1 MPRRAVCC
9 TIKGDQPLLVSTM
22 RVWGTV
28 VIEKAVRAA
37 RDRFLIGP
45 IARSRLVQRH
55 AHFAYDYSLKKM
67 GDHTIAYDPRD
78 RGAIGS
84 HLTRYGEWCRDDFRS
99 ILSALAKGGRETKG
113 KVFVDVGAN
122 IGTQT
127 VYALIKDDFASAIS
141 IEPAPGNISLLD
153 INITLNGLQDRVIV
167 ERCAAGPQCERKSLI
182 VNKKDIAIHTF
193 VEKVASVDDGIKVD
207 VDVLPVDA
215 ILQKHCVRPA
225 DVGLVLIDV
234 EGFEPDVIAGA
245 PQVIAARAPLFVE
258 FNSHVYGR
266 SGTADLLRLLGKHYT
281 RAYSPATIKGLPARE
296 FDITGIDDRYLPG
309 DLLFF

>member
-1 MPRRAVCC
+1 
-9 TIKGDQPLLVSTM
+9 M

-67 GDHTIAYDPRD
+67 GDHMIAYDPRD

>member
-1 MPRRAVCC
+1 LRRRAVYC

-67 GDHTIAYDPRD
+67 GDHMIAYDPRD

>member
-1 MPRRAVCC
+1 LRRWPVLLQHQRYATIAGTDDESLGAAAVE
-9 TIKGDQPLLVSTM
+9 
-22 RVWGTV
+22 R
-28 VIEKAVRAA
+28 AVRAV
-37 RDRFLIGP
+37 RDRFLIEP
-45 IARSRLVQRH
+45 LARSRLIQRY
-55 AHFAYDYSLKKM
+55 AHFFYDYSVKKM
-67 GDHTIAYDPRD
+67 GDHIIAYDPKD

-99 ILSALAKGGRETKG
+99 ILSALARAGRETKG

-127 VYALIKDDFASAIS
+127 IYALIEHDFARAIS
-141 IEPAPGNISLLD
+141 IEPAPENISLLG
-153 INITLNGLQDRVIV
+153 INITLNGLRDRVIV
-167 ERCAAGPQCERKSLI
+167 ERCAAGPQRERKSLI
-182 VNKKDIAIHTF
+182 VNKADIAIHSF
-193 VEKVASVDDGIKVD
+193 VEKLALLDDRICRVD

-215 ILQKHCVRPA
+215 ILQKHDVRPA

-245 PQVIAARAPLFVE
+245 QQVIEARVPLFLE

-266 SGTADLLRLLGKHYT
+266 LGTADLLHLLGKHYT
-281 RAYSPATIKGLPARE
+281 TAYSHGTKGLPARA
-296 FDITGIDDRYLPG
+296 FDVSEIDDHYLPS